1 MSTRPKNGQTIIT
14 ADIVERSS
22 TMGRNV
28 IAKKKE
34 PIHIMTKEEIE
45 EDMRQYKEWSSKVCT
60 MIVIITLVALL
71 FLFFCFVIRE
81 Y

>member
-1 MSTRPKNGQTIIT
+1 
-14 ADIVERSS
+14 
-22 TMGRNV
+22 MGRNV